1 MTPTP
6 PYYAVIFTSR
16 RTSSAEDLY
25 ATTGAQIYNLAVQQ
39 PGYLGI
45 EAASESGQEITVS
58 YWDSLENIKK
68 WKILADHVVAQK
80 MGRST
85 FYEEYRVRI
94 AKVERE
100 YAWKRKTDEG
110 LADMSDDA
118 EEHVGDR

>member
-1 MTPTP
+1 MTHTP

-25 ATTGAQIYNLAVQQ
+25 TTTATQIFNLAVQQ

-45 EAASESGQEITVS
+45 ESADEAGQGIAIS
-58 YWDSLENIKK
+58 YWDTLENIKK
-68 WKILADHVVAQK
+68 WRLLADHVVAQK

-94 AKVERE
+94 AQVERE
-100 YAWKRKTDEG
+100 YGWERKEKDG
-110 LADMSDDA
+110 LAEVSDVAAKD
-118 EEHVGDR
+118 VGDR